1 MTIPTAEI
9 TENERV
15 GREIK
20 AWLARHSLKQT
31 DLADVIGVA
40 QKNVSRRL
48 RGEIPFR
55 IDELL
60 AITQAL
66 DITLGQLL
74 GNDLVN
80 EKNPHLVSGEGSR
93 GQTSGHFVAGD
104 GFEPSTSG
112 LRTPFLPG
120 CALRVKPR
128 PSVLQRVSSLSN
140 RHFAGRGGQSLG
152 RTVPGWRICSL
163 GGGHRTLSGAL
174 RHG

>member
-112 LRTPFLPG
+112 L
-120 CALRVKPR
+120 
-128 PSVLQRVSSLSN
+128 
-140 RHFAGRGGQSLG
+140 
-152 RTVPGWRICSL
+152 
-163 GGGHRTLSGAL
+163 
-174 RHG
+174 